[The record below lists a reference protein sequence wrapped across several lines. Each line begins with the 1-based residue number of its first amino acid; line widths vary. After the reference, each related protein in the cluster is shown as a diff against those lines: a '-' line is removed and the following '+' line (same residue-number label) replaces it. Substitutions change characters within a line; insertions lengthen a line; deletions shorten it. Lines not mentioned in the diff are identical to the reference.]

1 MTTRAKVSIASAVD
15 QENRSQVRL
24 TWNLKYKE
32 RGFYVHPTQTSL
44 SKNLTTNT
52 HLLTSIQQNRPNNYL
67 PLQDLL
73 LMVYMTRTVPTEETT
88 NCFTACPSIGI
99 YFRGAFLDAKIL
111 L

>member
-1 MTTRAKVSIASAVD
+1 
-15 QENRSQVRL
+15 
-24 TWNLKYKE
+24 
-32 RGFYVHPTQTSL
+32 
-44 SKNLTTNT
+44 
-52 HLLTSIQQNRPNNYL
+52 
-67 PLQDLL
+67 